1 MPSQQQIHAFT
12 QAFHRVAVQRLSDK
26 PALIAHALQTLARWQ
41 TQRGPV
47 ASDRYMQEWKAL
59 LEGDISQLQMR
70 VCADDDHAATL
81 RNTSPL
87 GFVLSPAERHLL
99 RGESMRHV
107 A

>member
-12 QAFHRVAVQRLSDK
+12 LAFDAAATKRLDEK
-26 PALIAHALQTLARWQ
+26 PALVERALRTLARWQ
-41 TQRGPV
+41 TQRGPS
-47 ASDRYMQEWKAL
+47 ASDAYMLEWQAML
-59 LEGDISQLQMR
+59 NADLNQLQRR

-87 GFVLSPAERHLL
+87 GFVLTSAERHAL
-99 RGESMRHV
+99 RGDIMGKN

>member
-12 QAFHRVAVQRLSDK
+12 QAFHRAAFERLAVQPTLVER
-26 PALIAHALQTLARWQ
+26 ALQTILRWQ
-41 TQRGPV
+41 AQRGFS
-47 ASDRYMQEWKAL
+47 ASDPYMREWQDL
-59 LEGDISQLQMR
+59 LRGDLSQLQRR

-87 GFVLSPAERHLL
+87 GFVLTPAERHAL
-99 RGESMRHV
+99 RSECMRQV